1 MAGFV
6 HIFSKIGLKVYK
18 LSILFLGLLLLRN
31 LHITG
36 NILHFYIKKIIIY
49 KCVYPWGPA
58 HSDSSPHRDKKKH
71 IYTHTHSLSVRVM
84 RNRVSLRGNR

>member
-6 HIFSKIGLKVYK
+6 HIFPKIGLKVYK

-36 NILHFYIKKIIIY
+36 NILHFYIKK
-49 KCVYPWGPA
+49 K
-58 HSDSSPHRDKKKH
+58 
-71 IYTHTHSLSVRVM
+71 
-84 RNRVSLRGNR
+84 